1 MLIPTLLVSAALAGE
16 VVLHAEVPA
25 EIAVDGQPT
34 AQLFR
39 AGRLHLDVP
48 DGERRIT
55 VLVGGSPTHLRL
67 QVDGVAATHVV
78 VGRTGISTRR
88 EVRVDPEAGPAT
100 VELRAVGREGL
111 TVILGDRRI
120 RLAPGDQ
127 QVLEL
132 PAGRHTAQ
140 LRSGDGLA
148 IYATGL
154 LDIQGP
160 GPIVVQV
167 SEGRAPEVVGV
178 GGAWRPP
185 ER

>member
-1 MLIPTLLVSAALAGE
+1 MLIPILLLSAALAGE
-16 VVLHAEVPA
+16 VVVHAEVPA
-25 EIAVDGQPT
+25 EVAVDGQPT

-48 DGERRIT
+48 DGERRVT
-55 VLVGGSPTHLRL
+55 VLVGGTPTHLRL
-67 QVDGVAATHVV
+67 QVDAAAATHVV

-88 EVRVDPEAGPAT
+88 EIRVDPEAGPAI

-132 PAGRHTAQ
+132 PAGRHPAQ

-154 LDIQGP
+154 LDVQGP